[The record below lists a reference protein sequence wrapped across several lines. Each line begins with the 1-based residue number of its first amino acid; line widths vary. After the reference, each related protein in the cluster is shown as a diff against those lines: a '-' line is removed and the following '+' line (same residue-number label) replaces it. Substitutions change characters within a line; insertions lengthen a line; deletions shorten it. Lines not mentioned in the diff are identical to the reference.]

1 MNQPDNEPRNPPF
14 AQPLEGT
21 DLAKGLPMFAG
32 TDPQALEKEK
42 ALLRNV
48 QSKGW
53 LTRWR
58 TYLGLTGPGWLQSA
72 MTLGA
77 GSSAASL
84 FAGAIFGYQL
94 LWVQPLAMLLGVI
107 MLSAMVHQTL
117 STGCRPFDAMRHHIH
132 PGLAWAWA
140 IAALASTVI
149 WHIPQY
155 ALAAGM
161 TEDMIKAVTGVQYGH
176 TTQQFVLLALGA
188 VFLAVSIVV
197 TWSYGSGHRGVRIYE
212 KVLKGFVWLIIVA
225 FALLVIDRTRAG
237 AIDWPRVLR
246 GFIPRWPTIE
256 HAGQEKYSASVIMG
270 AFAGAVGINMT
281 FLFPYT
287 LLARGWGREHRGL
300 GKFDLATGMLIPYSL
315 ATGLIIIATGA
326 TLYGTDAMHTILENG
341 RLSPTAAASMFQEA
355 GVPLL
360 ISRIVFGLGILGMVL
375 SSITMQMLVAG
386 FAVCE
391 MFGIE
396 PGGRLYKWACLI
408 PAPAFLGVLF
418 WQKLSFWIAIPTSA
432 ICGVMLPIAYV
443 AFFLLN
449 NSRRYLGNDRP
460 RGAKGW
466 AWNAAMLVAI
476 ATSITVAVRYSAPK
490 LLLLWNKLNG
500 G

>member
-1 MNQPDNEPRNPPF
+1 MSEQPYE
-14 AQPLEGT
+14 PLEGV
-21 DLAKGLPMFAG
+21 DLAKGLPMFSG
-32 TDPQALEKEK
+32 SDPEALEREK
-42 ALLRNV
+42 ALLRRV
-48 QSKGW
+48 QSKGV
-53 LTRWR
+53 LARWR

-94 LWVQPLAMLLGVI
+94 LWVQPVAMLLGVI

-117 STGCRPFDAMRHHIH
+117 STGCRPFDAMRRYVH

-140 IAALASTVI
+140 IAALTSTVI

-161 TEDMIKAVTGVQYGH
+161 TEDMIKAVTKVQYSEG
-176 TTQQFVLLALGA
+176 TQQLILLLLGTL
-188 VFLAVSIVV
+188 FLAISITV
-197 TWSYGSGHRGVRIYE
+197 TWSYGSGHKGVRLYE
-212 KVLKGFVWLIIVA
+212 RTLKGFVWLIIIA
-225 FALLVIDRTRAG
+225 FAVVVAHRTWAG
-237 AIDWPRVLR
+237 AIRWGDVLR
-246 GFIPRWPTIE
+246 GFIPKWPTIE
-256 HAGQEKYSASVIMG
+256 YAGQEKYTSSVVVG
-270 AFAGAVGINMT
+270 AFASAVGINMT

-300 GKFDLATGMLIPYSL
+300 GTFDLFTGMLIPYSM

-326 TLYGTDAMHTILENG
+326 TLYGTGAMQTVIDHG
-341 RLSPTAAASMFQEA
+341 QLSPTAAASMLQEA

-391 MFGIE
+391 MFGVE

-418 WQKLSFWIAIPTSA
+418 WQKMSFWIAIPTSA
-432 ICGVMLPIAYV
+432 ICGVMLPIAYI

-449 NSRRYLGNDRP
+449 NSRRYLGQDKP
-460 RGAKGW
+460 SGTRGLL
-466 AWNAAMLVAI
+466 WNAAMLVAL
-476 ATSITVAVRYSAPK
+476 ALSVAAAVIYTYFQVSK
-490 LLLLWNKLNG
+490 LVAKLSG
-500 G
+500 